1 MNGASSLPKLLIAA
15 LACVLLAFQTGCA
28 GPAASKPVKG
38 AGTGALVGAGAGA
51 IAGGDAATIA
61 GAGVA
66 GAAIGAAVGA
76 IQQSNERKRQDT
88 LAQQRAYNQAIAMQK
103 RKLDKAKSELQ
114 SELDIA
120 EGMRITEAELQEM
133 TARAEIAEEKQKE
146 LEARM
151 NAAIERKKQL
161 DELVEREKEALAE
174 IERLERELAEL
185 EADAG
190 LASSDS

>member
-1 MNGASSLPKLLIAA
+1 MNGVTSLPKILIAA
-15 LACVLLAFQTGCA
+15 AACVLLAFQAGCA

-38 AGTGALVGAGAGA
+38 AGTGALVGVGAGA

-88 LAQQRAYNQAIAMQK
+88 LNQQRSYNQAIAMQK
-103 RKLDKAKSELQ
+103 RRLDKAKSALQEELN
-114 SELDIA
+114 IA
-120 EGMRITEAELQEM
+120 EGMRITESELQEM
-133 TARAEIAEEKQKE
+133 TNRAEVAEEKQKT

-174 IERLERELAEL
+174 IERLEQELAEL

-190 LASSDS
+190 LVSNDS